1 MKHLCQIWQRKSRCF
16 NSNSGLLEYGVIVR
30 SGLRP
35 CAYMDPASPPT
46 FCLIVFERE
55 THPTF
60 VKQGAEDKR
69 AKYNFHVRISCR
81 IT

>member
-1 MKHLCQIWQRKSRCF
+1 MKQLCQIWQKKSCCF
-16 NSNSGLLEYGVIVR
+16 KSNSGSLEYVLVAR
-30 SGLRP
+30 SGLHP
-35 CAYMDPASPPT
+35 CAFMGPASPPT

-55 THPTF
+55 TNPTF

-81 IT
+81 LT